1 MKNINHLSPGFEF
14 PETVIQVSEE
24 EQRHKLSC
32 CDIDGSIY
40 GNEVDITMLGLP
52 TLEILMAADVPV
64 VGAVHLFQKFH
75 QHSPFVLGEA
85 IVVNGKIK
93 EVLPHERG
101 CILSCEFR
109 YTDPMGNVRVE
120 AQRSG
125 IVPVGAKE
133 KSHENFRPSEQLDGF
148 LERNRY
154 LLNPKKVADFS
165 SEAGNLI
172 HSDPKIAKQHGFR
185 APIAAGLMGLHFYRK
200 FIGENFENK
209 SFDLQV
215 WFRRPMFWD
224 DELALIIKE
233 YNSKTFDMHLLG
245 SNGKPTSNCRLKL
258 Y

>member
-1 MKNINHLSPGFEF
+1 
-14 PETVIQVSEE
+14 
-24 EQRHKLSC
+24 
-32 CDIDGSIY
+32 
-40 GNEVDITMLGLP
+40 
-52 TLEILMAADVPV
+52 
-64 VGAVHLFQKFH
+64 
-75 QHSPFVLGEA
+75 
-85 IVVNGKIK
+85 
-93 EVLPHERG
+93 
-101 CILSCEFR
+101 
-109 YTDPMGNVRVE
+109 MGNVRVE

-172 HSDPKIAKQHGFR
+172 HSDPKVAKQHGFR

-200 FIGENFENK
+200 FIGENFESK

-224 DELALIIKE
+224 DELSLIVKE

-245 SNGKPTSNCRLKL
+245 SNGKPTSNCQIKL

>member
-1 MKNINHLSPGFEF
+1 MTTSFSIKNTAFASLDMQGADTAPLSPIDFLTRAAHVFADKSAIIYEDRRF
-14 PETVIQVSEE
+14 DYRTVY
-24 EQRHKLSC
+24 QRCRRLASA
-32 CDIDGSIY
+32 
-40 GNEVDITMLGLP
+40 L
-52 TLEILMAADVPV
+52 
-64 VGAVHLFQKFH
+64 
-75 QHSPFVLGEA
+75 
-85 IVVNGKIK
+85 
-93 EVLPHERG
+93 
-101 CILSCEFR
+101 
-109 YTDPMGNVRVE
+109 
-120 AQRSG
+120 QRSG

-172 HSDPKIAKQHGFR
+172 HSDPKVAKQHGFR

-200 FIGENFENK
+200 FIVENFETK

-224 DELALIIKE
+224 DELSLFVKE
-233 YNSKTFDMHLLG
+233 YNFKTFDMHLLG